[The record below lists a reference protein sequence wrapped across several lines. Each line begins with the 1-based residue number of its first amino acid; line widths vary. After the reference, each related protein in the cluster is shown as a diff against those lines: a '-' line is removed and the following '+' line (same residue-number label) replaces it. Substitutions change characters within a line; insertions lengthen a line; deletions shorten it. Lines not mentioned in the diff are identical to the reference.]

1 MSAWRLLFTTLRH
14 HWRSNLAIVLGV
26 IAATAV
32 VTGALVVGDS
42 VRGSLRDLTLA
53 RLGRVDWVLTGPR
66 FVREELAAELERQ
79 PQFAARFATAAPA
92 IELTC
97 TVEHPTDAAAATSP
111 AAVTEPAATAGAGA
125 GAAAVTQSGA
135 ARAGVTRA
143 GRVQLHGLTREGWR
157 LLDPVRPEPGNSE
170 VIINAPLARQLGVGV
185 GAELTLTIEVP
196 SDIPRDTLLGRREGN
211 AATWPVTVR
220 EVLPEESGAGR
231 FGLRPDQ
238 QLPLNV
244 FVALPALQ
252 ERLGLD
258 RREPSRRDPTS
269 RPARINTLLVAG
281 AEPRL
286 GAGSEAIALGEELN
300 RLLGSTWGLEDLRLR
315 VVAVR
320 DPQYLSLESDRMILD
335 TETTAAGREAAGR
348 LGGGAV
354 SEVLVYIANSI
365 RPSFAGDKA
374 AGDNPLGDNP
384 LGDKAAARKAAGDK
398 SAGAGANAEPAGAAG
413 GEAGDAARREGGEPE
428 AGSGRLSRYSVVAG
442 LDPRW
447 LQPDTETPFGRFS
460 YVAGGAPA
468 EVVLSPRSAPAA
480 AGAGGA
486 ATVTVPNAGA
496 PAGDLLASL
505 PEVVINDWLAEDLRV
520 GVGESVELAWHRV
533 GSHGELPEVTG
544 RFRVVGIVRLEGAGG
559 DRGLVPE
566 VPGITNVKSFDD
578 WEAPFPMQ
586 KVTPRDDEYWTKYRA
601 TPKAFLTLATA
612 RQLFQNRYGDATSL
626 RIALPA
632 TKEAADAEATGDAT
646 KAGSGGPAGGVD
658 GVGGVVS
665 PGERRLR
672 EELRQSL
679 DPLRFGLRF
688 QPVKAEGL
696 RAAAGTTDFG
706 GLFLG
711 FSLFL
716 ILAAAILISLL
727 FRLGLDSRGRQV
739 GVLLATGLGTSRV
752 RRWLLLEASLLAV
765 LGGLLGA
772 WAGVAYARLM
782 VHGLK
787 TWWVGAIGTR
797 FLDVHVTP
805 TALLGGVA
813 VGIGVAIVAML
824 SGLRGLT
831 RVAPRDLL
839 VGRTT
844 ASLSSESLAS
854 RSRRSLRWGLA
865 CWLLA
870 AVLSGAV
877 LLRLI
882 PDREATAGLS
892 IATFVFFFAGMLA
905 LAGGLL
911 ALGGWIDSDR
921 GLAVGG
927 RGVAG
932 AVRLGFRNAAR
943 HRTRSL
949 FSTALIAAAT
959 FLIVAIAAGHRN
971 PAVETPDRLSGN
983 GGFELVAETD
993 VPILRDFNTSEGRS
1007 QLGLDDPASTEVL
1020 RSVREVVPFLVNPGE
1035 NASCLNIY
1043 RTTQPTILGVP
1054 ERMLDRGGF
1063 KFADTPGAEPWR
1075 LLAHRDPD
1083 GAIPV
1088 LGDLNTLQ
1096 YSLHLGMN
1104 GRLSLR
1110 SESGQEQVVRV
1121 AGMLDGSVFQ
1131 GVLLMHETHFR
1142 ELFPARVGAQYLLVD
1157 VDRSTAGGA
1166 AGPGSAGPGSAGP
1179 GSAGPGA
1186 AGPGVAGPGAAVVSS
1201 AGTAPGRAVSELLES
1216 RIAGLDAERVAD
1228 RLTSFLAVQ
1237 NTYLST
1243 FQALGGLGLLLG
1255 TLGLATVMLR
1265 NVLERRSELAL
1276 LRAVGLSRGRLV
1288 WVVLAENALLLGCGL
1303 VLGTVS
1309 ALVAMSPHLVK
1320 TGADFPLWQVAWLLL
1335 AVGVTG
1341 LLAATWAARAAIRTP
1356 LVSSLRSE

>member
-1 MSAWRLLFTTLRH
+1 
-14 HWRSNLAIVLGV
+14 
-26 IAATAV
+26 
-32 VTGALVVGDS
+32 
-42 VRGSLRDLTLA
+42 
-53 RLGRVDWVLTGPR
+53 
-66 FVREELAAELERQ
+66 
-79 PQFAARFATAAPA
+79 
-92 IELTC
+92 
-97 TVEHPTDAAAATSP
+97 
-111 AAVTEPAATAGAGA
+111 
-125 GAAAVTQSGA
+125 
-135 ARAGVTRA
+135 
-143 GRVQLHGLTREGWR
+143 
-157 LLDPVRPEPGNSE
+157 
-170 VIINAPLARQLGVGV
+170 
-185 GAELTLTIEVP
+185 
-196 SDIPRDTLLGRREGN
+196 
-211 AATWPVTVR
+211 
-220 EVLPEESGAGR
+220 
-231 FGLRPDQ
+231 
-238 QLPLNV
+238 
-244 FVALPALQ
+244 
-252 ERLGLD
+252 
-258 RREPSRRDPTS
+258 
-269 RPARINTLLVAG
+269 
-281 AEPRL
+281 
-286 GAGSEAIALGEELN
+286 
-300 RLLGSTWGLEDLRLR
+300 
-315 VVAVR
+315 
-320 DPQYLSLESDRMILD
+320 
-335 TETTAAGREAAGR
+335 
-348 LGGGAV
+348 
-354 SEVLVYIANSI
+354 
-365 RPSFAGDKA
+365 
-374 AGDNPLGDNP
+374 
-384 LGDKAAARKAAGDK
+384 
-398 SAGAGANAEPAGAAG
+398 
-413 GEAGDAARREGGEPE
+413 
-428 AGSGRLSRYSVVAG
+428 
-442 LDPRW
+442 
-447 LQPDTETPFGRFS
+447 
-460 YVAGGAPA
+460 
-468 EVVLSPRSAPAA
+468 
-480 AGAGGA
+480 
-486 ATVTVPNAGA
+486 
-496 PAGDLLASL
+496 LASL

-839 VGRTT
+839 AGRTT

-1179 GSAGPGA
+1179 GA
-1186 AGPGVAGPGAAVVSS
+1186 AGPGAAVVSG